1 MTEQKA
7 AANYMPQTE
16 DEEQSLSEYDASLT
30 PHQKPY
36 LFDCHSVKLAQS
48 ERTINQNLLGV
59 SEKSPIVESSKFW
72 TFATWIFKSFST
84 QNQQQGKQKDGP
96 QRYNL
101 HVTGWKI
108 ESERRRRK
116 TKPGPID
123 LLLGAD
129 VFSKI
134 LLDGRIPGSKDQP
147 DAINTIFG
155 YVLMGKINHF
165 KAPALATL
173 FCYLED
179 TVSLDQQS
187 DKFWE
192 LETVPDAPRLSPDDI
207 KVEQTFVSTHRRD
220 QPSGRFIVDL
230 PFKEEAPIFPNIR
243 SLALQRFYS
252 LERRLQKPEIYS
264 QNCDFM
270 NEFIALN
277 HMESIPDNSF
287 SSPHCYYLS
296 HHCVLRPESLTSK
309 LRVVFNG
316 SAHLPNQ
323 PYLNDKLFT
332 GPKLQSD
339 ISTILLNFRLFSYIL
354 TADISKM
361 YGQIL
366 VNPLHTD
373 YQRVLWRNTPNEP
386 VKDFRINRVV
396 YGLSCS
402 PYLAIRCLHQL
413 AVEEG
418 HKYPLAAKAH
428 KRNTYVDDIVVSCC
442 SIQTALA
449 LRDELIALLNTG
461 GFELKKWSGNSPA
474 VLEGILTSDLAIN
487 PLEFVSKLSS
497 PTLRVLGL
505 EWDAPSDTFRFK
517 VKASDSGCTK
527 RLLLCNL
534 ARIFDPLGFLSPVTL
549 LIKHIIQK
557 IWSQKI
563 GWDDKPSNDVVR
575 WWEKYLS
582 EISVLGNLNIAR
594 RLLPNEMSKLEI
606 HCFGDASEI
615 GYCAVLYLRC
625 LTSSASPVLHFVT
638 AKSKV
643 APVKKI
649 VSIPRLELWAAVLA
663 ARLVSFVATAIKS
676 SDIEVT
682 DIFCYSDSTVTL
694 GWLRS
699 SPHRWKTF
707 VSNRVSFVQE
717 RVNPSSWHYVSSR
730 ENPAD
735 LGSRGCLPSE
745 LVNSS
750 LWWAGPSFLHCNPI
764 ILERDPTDVH
774 DHELEARTLN
784 LHTTQASTNFLGT
797 MLENSSSLNKCVRSL
812 SYLVRYVHYLRKSNK
827 LETGFLT
834 SSETYNSLL
843 IFVRRSQDLF
853 FSHELRLLKDGKPL
867 AKNFRKLFPFL
878 DDAGTLRVGGR
889 LSQATISYERK
900 FPALLPSQCRL
911 TEMIIEST
919 HVQYLHAGIQT
930 VQYLISL
937 RFWILSPKRAIR
949 RVLSK
954 CVKCFRVN
962 PTSPVPLMGNL
973 PIARISELKPFSI
986 VGVDFAGPFPIVMSR
1001 IRKAPILKAYLA
1013 LFICFS
1019 TKAVH
1024 LELVSDLSTSAFLA
1038 AFKRFVS
1045 RRGRCDNIHSDNGTN
1060 FSGASKE
1067 LNRLAETAA
1076 NHHYIKWHFIPSSSP
1091 HFGGLWESNIK
1102 TVKCH
1107 IVRTIGE
1114 QVLTFEKLYTLFTQ
1128 VEAIMNSRP
1137 LCPLSED
1144 PNDLNVLTPGHF
1156 LTMEPLNAPPEDL
1169 VQHVSNSR
1177 CIVPI

>member
-1 MTEQKA
+1 
-7 AANYMPQTE
+7 
-16 DEEQSLSEYDASLT
+16 
-30 PHQKPY
+30 
-36 LFDCHSVKLAQS
+36 
-48 ERTINQNLLGV
+48 
-59 SEKSPIVESSKFW
+59 
-72 TFATWIFKSFST
+72 
-84 QNQQQGKQKDGP
+84 
-96 QRYNL
+96 
-101 HVTGWKI
+101 
-108 ESERRRRK
+108 
-116 TKPGPID
+116 
-123 LLLGAD
+123 
-129 VFSKI
+129 
-134 LLDGRIPGSKDQP
+134 
-147 DAINTIFG
+147 
-155 YVLMGKINHF
+155 
-165 KAPALATL
+165 
-173 FCYLED
+173 
-179 TVSLDQQS
+179 
-187 DKFWE
+187 
-192 LETVPDAPRLSPDDI
+192 
-207 KVEQTFVSTHRRD
+207 
-220 QPSGRFIVDL
+220 
-230 PFKEEAPIFPNIR
+230 
-243 SLALQRFYS
+243 
-252 LERRLQKPEIYS
+252 
-264 QNCDFM
+264 
-270 NEFIALN
+270 
-277 HMESIPDNSF
+277 
-287 SSPHCYYLS
+287 
-296 HHCVLRPESLTSK
+296 
-309 LRVVFNG
+309 
-316 SAHLPNQ
+316 
-323 PYLNDKLFT
+323 
-332 GPKLQSD
+332 
-339 ISTILLNFRLFSYIL
+339 
-354 TADISKM
+354 M
-361 YGQIL
+361 YRQIL

-402 PYLAIRCLHQL
+402 PYLAIRYLHQL
-413 AVEEG
+413 AVEKG
-418 HKYPLAAKAH
+418 HKYPLAAKAL

-461 GFELKKWSGNSPA
+461 GFELKKWS
-474 VLEGILTSDLAIN
+474 
-487 PLEFVSKLSS
+487 
-497 PTLRVLGL
+497 RL

-517 VKASDSGCTK
+517 VKAFDSGCTK
-527 RLLLCNL
+527 RLLLSNL

-549 LIKHIIQK
+549 LTKHIIQK

-563 GWDDKPSNDVVR
+563 GWDDKPSTM
-575 WWEKYLS
+575 W
-582 EISVLGNLNIAR
+582 
-594 RLLPNEMSKLEI
+594 
-606 HCFGDASEI
+606 
-615 GYCAVLYLRC
+615 
-625 LTSSASPVLHFVT
+625 FVGGRT
-638 AKSKV
+638 
-643 APVKKI
+643 
-649 VSIPRLELWAAVLA
+649 VLA

-735 LGSRGCLPSE
+735 LGSRGYLPSE

-784 LHTTQASTNFLGT
+784 LHTTQASTNFLDT

-834 SSETYNSLL
+834 SFESYNSLL

-867 AKNFRKLFPFL
+867 AKNFRKLSPFL
-878 DDAGTLRVGGR
+878 DDVGTLRVGGR

-930 VQYLISL
+930 VQISQ

-973 PIARISELKPFSI
+973 SIARISELKPFST
-986 VGVDFAGPFPIVMSR
+986 VGVDFAGPFPILMSR

-1076 NHHYIKWHFIPSSSP
+1076 NHHYIKWHFIPPSSP

-1102 TVKCH
+1102 TVKGH
-1107 IVRTIGE
+1107 IARTIGE
-1114 QVLTFEKLYTLFTQ
+1114 QVLTFEELYTLFTQ

-1169 VQHVSNSR
+1169 VQHVPIAFLVGSFSPNFTNRSGLDAKSIPNLMVSSEWLPSGQALAFSNA
-1177 CIVPI
+1177 P